1 MCVKASSSPSAR
13 MPLIPVRFR
22 LTKFA
27 RGGYNDFNDVSHR
40 EARFTPVQAKC
51 RPAAQT
57 ESKQQQKG
65 KMDVKS
71 NGFSSRRA
79 ARASE

>member
-1 MCVKASSSPSAR
+1 MRKSLILSICPDAPDPCK
-13 MPLIPVRFR
+13 IPVD
-22 LTKFA
+22 KICSG
-27 RGGYNDFNDVSHR
+27 GGYNDFNDVSHR